1 MKKESYGYDVP
12 ASSMGNVESNKQKI
26 HSINIEELDYGYIL
40 RVGCKSFAFIDKQL
54 MLDYLTKYM
63 DNPQE
68 MENKYYN
75 NELFK

>member
-63 DNPQE
+63 DNPYE

>member
-26 HSINIEELDYGYIL
+26 YSINIEELDYGYIL
-40 RVGCKSFAFIDKQL
+40 RVGCKSFAFVDKQL

>member
-40 RVGCKSFAFIDKQL
+40 RVGCKSFAFVDKQL